1 MGMMFSYHLGAL
13 GRLVFK
19 STKYFIKEGEKLMQ
33 HFDFIVCGS
42 GPAGQKAA
50 IQAAKLGK
58 KVAIVDKKKDIGG
71 ICLHTGTIPSKTL
84 REIVLYLSGY
94 NQRGF
99 YGQSYRLKDDL
110 TMNDLTQRL
119 HTTLQREA
127 EVILHQLHRNNVKVF
142 DGLASF
148 EDDKK
153 IQVTDPKGK
162 QIHLSADYFLIA
174 TGTHPHRPEDYPFD
188 DKQVIDSDS
197 LLDLNH
203 LPRSMTV
210 IGAGVIGV
218 EYASIFSAMDVQVNL
233 IDGRD
238 QLLGFMDK
246 ELTDHL
252 IHQLRDHG
260 MTIRMGE
267 QVASIEKQSDGSI
280 LTRLQSGKQLTTE
293 TVLVAAGR
301 SGNTATLA
309 LENASVDV
317 NKRQLIEVNDNY
329 QSSQPHIYAA
339 GDVIGFPSLASTSM
353 EQGRQVACHAFG
365 KTIANK
371 MENFPFGIYSVPE
384 MSMVGM
390 TEEQLTRDKIPYEIG
405 IARLRE
411 TARGQIMGLEHGM
424 LKLIFSL
431 DTQQLLG
438 VHIIGEG
445 ATELI
450 HIGQAALVLNGGL
463 NYFLENIFNYPTL
476 AEAYKIA
483 ALDAWN
489 RIN

>member
-1 MGMMFSYHLGAL
+1 
-13 GRLVFK
+13 
-19 STKYFIKEGEKLMQ
+19 
-33 HFDFIVCGS
+33 
-42 GPAGQKAA
+42 
-50 IQAAKLGK
+50 
-58 KVAIVDKKKDIGG
+58 
-71 ICLHTGTIPSKTL
+71 
-84 REIVLYLSGY
+84 
-94 NQRGF
+94 
-99 YGQSYRLKDDL
+99 
-110 TMNDLTQRL
+110 
-119 HTTLQREA
+119 
-127 EVILHQLHRNNVKVF
+127 
-142 DGLASF
+142 
-148 EDDKK
+148 
-153 IQVTDPKGK
+153 
-162 QIHLSADYFLIA
+162 
-174 TGTHPHRPEDYPFD
+174 
-188 DKQVIDSDS
+188 
-197 LLDLNH
+197 
-203 LPRSMTV
+203 
-210 IGAGVIGV
+210 
-218 EYASIFSAMDVQVNL
+218 
-233 IDGRD
+233 
-238 QLLGFMDK
+238 
-246 ELTDHL
+246 
-252 IHQLRDHG
+252 

-280 LTRLQSGKQLTTE
+280 LTSLQSGKQLTTE

-301 SGNTATLA
+301 LGNTATLA

-317 NKRQLIEVNDNY
+317 NKRQLIEVNDNC
-329 QSSQPHIYAA
+329 QSSKPHIYAA

-365 KTIANK
+365 KSIADK
-371 MENFPFGIYSVPE
+371 MKNFPFGIYSVPE

-390 TEEQLTRDKIPYEIG
+390 TEEQLTRDIIPYEIG

-431 DTQQLLG
+431 DTQQLIG